1 MAVTAQDVMSHLAS
15 YGLNKTVQEIEF
27 VLAGVTDALKAYT
40 NLQELPSALDDVVIE
55 RTCGN
60 MLNFA
65 LGQGILTNDANVP
78 KSVKI
83 GDTTVDFGSV
93 DSRAKAISLLTEFG
107 QERVDAC
114 RRLRW

>member
-1 MAVTAQDVMSHLAS
+1 MAVTAQDVMSHLSS

-27 VLAGVTDALKAYT
+27 ILDSVIEALKAYT
-40 NLQELPSALDDVVIE
+40 NLHELPSALDDVVVE

-93 DSRAKAISLLTEFG
+93 DSRAEAISLLTEYG
-107 QERVDAC
+107 QERLDAC